1 MYYIVLSVSSKA
13 AWAWA
18 LRLNSV
24 DEWQTYLP
32 KKEDAKRTF
41 IGAYRTESE
50 TLDAVN
56 EALAPYCDRERPCM
70 MPLDCL
76 EGIDPHIVGGWSVW
90 YGLG

>member
-70 MPLDCL
+70 MPLECL